1 MPAISTLLDA
11 IFGTR
16 CALCLK
22 LGASCCRHCLE
33 RLVFAPREVIRFRP
47 DGTVLRG
54 FAAVDFDATVG
65 ALVRSFKDEG
75 GSAIAPVFA
84 EIMARLPM
92 SFGEGSPAPRDGRAA
107 TPTGAPGDGQAA
119 TPTYLVAVPSRIS
132 SIQQRGFIPA
142 ALIARALLNR
152 LEPRWGSTADPFAPR
167 YRLMNGAVWR
177 AIESA
182 DQALLGQSERKQ
194 NLHNTMLASPKV
206 RGKRVILVDDIVTT
220 GASLFETARALEA
233 QGARVLGFITFA
245 ETILKKIAKMPA
257 SETKRV

>member
-47 DGTVLRG
+47 DGTALRG

-92 SFGEGSPAPRDGRAA
+92 SFSEGSPAPRDGRAA
-107 TPTGAPGDGQAA
+107 A
-119 TPTYLVAVPSRIS
+119 PTYLVAVPCRIS
-132 SIQQRGFIPA
+132 SIQQRGFSPA